1 MTLTTTTK
9 LSILQIQSTTIE
21 TQQKEV
27 LVFNEE
33 TKDRYKNL
41 SSGPMKEA
49 RQRTE
54 KLVKAAKN
62 TEAERQKNRTR
73 DLVTE

>member
-1 MTLTTTTK
+1 
-9 LSILQIQSTTIE
+9 
-21 TQQKEV
+21 
-27 LVFNEE
+27 
-33 TKDRYKNL
+33 
-41 SSGPMKEA
+41 MKEA